1 MVNEVFG
8 GRTSMEQGR
17 KIPAQRRA
25 DILKLVRR
33 HGSMTVAEISG
44 TLGVSASTV
53 RRDLD
58 VLGEEGSV
66 RRSYG
71 GATTAER
78 TTFEPLFRD
87 RLRQNQ
93 REKARIGRH
102 AISMLEP
109 GQSVIFDSSS
119 TVLGAVEALGR
130 RAIPITAVTNDVNIA
145 SALADLPDASVVVP
159 GGEIREGSF
168 TLLGSY
174 TQSFLQDLHADVA
187 LMGIH
192 AITDG
197 VLSDAS
203 LSVAEAKRA
212 IIGAARRTVLL
223 ADHSKFGPPAFFDVA
238 SVEVVQDLVTDEA
251 APKEALDSIAASG
264 DTRIHTV

>member
-1 MVNEVFG
+1 MAEG
-8 GRTSMEQGR
+8 SK

-25 DILKLVRR
+25 ELLGLVRR
-33 HGSMTVAEISG
+33 NGSMTVEEISG
-44 TLGVSASTV
+44 ALRVSASTV

-58 VLGEEGSV
+58 ALGEEGSV

-71 GATTAER
+71 GASTVER

-93 REKARIGRH
+93 REKARIGRC
-102 AISMLEP
+102 AASMLEP

-119 TVLGAVEALGR
+119 TVLGAVEALER
-130 RAIPITAVTNDVNIA
+130 LAIPVTAVTNDVNIA
-145 SALADLPDASVVVP
+145 SALADIPEANVVVP
-159 GGEIREGSF
+159 GGEVRGGSF

-174 TQSFLQDLHADVA
+174 TQSFLQDLHVDVA

-192 AITDG
+192 AVTDG
-197 VLSDAS
+197 LLSDTS

-212 IIGAARRTVLL
+212 MIGASRRTILL
-223 ADHSKFGPPAFFDVA
+223 ADHSKFGPPAFFDVVP
-238 SVEVVQDLVTDEA
+238 VEVVQDLITDKAITE
-251 APKEALDSIAASG
+251 EALDSVAASG